1 MPYSNPITTQ
11 EQQDLARYNP
21 LHPRDGSANELYMP
35 PAYFLVPPATQA
47 GPVKW
52 RLFDAAYISTGIIDP
67 NRLGTGA
74 TGAGNLYLAD
84 DGQWKPVAGG
94 GGGGDMYKAT
104 YDTDNSG
111 IVDKAEALTT
121 LGRNST
127 GATLYEGTIV
137 RIEGSTG
144 NRPNFVKAQGN
155 NDANS
160 AQTFGVVMTDIA
172 NNSDGYVLVQGTLHD
187 LDTRT
192 GAGGATNPFTD
203 VTLADGDLLYL
214 HPTIAGY
221 VTNIKPLAP
230 QHLVYVGVVTRTS
243 PTNGTIVYRIQ
254 NGYELYELHDVAP
267 LPYIN
272 NGVLYRDTATN
283 LWKSAT
289 ISTLLGGTP
298 LLTVPTLA
306 QVTTAGNT
314 TTNAITVGGL
324 NLSSNIAITT
334 NNAYGLNYVTFTSLT
349 SGQGISAGYI
359 PNGTP
364 SGFAYVFQFN
374 KSSTANVNALLF
386 VGGGASAAGSANK
399 HVISTSAD
407 GTALGQP
414 LVLRVAPSS
423 TSWSLVNDHFTIFPT
438 GNVVIQNA
446 SSSATDAGYK
456 LDVNG
461 SVRFKSAGSTS
472 ATNALL
478 LQNSAGT
485 QLGYISDSG
494 QWMVGTGT
502 SGSGTDGTY
511 GLDVN
516 ANVLVRGQL
525 RFLSSGVSTVI
536 QFRGISGNGAYDIQG
551 GDYSTTGNHPDVTRI
566 RFTNTGVHWQGVM
579 SFWTKD
585 ANTTTITER
594 LRIDQFGNIGIG
606 TTAPAYRL
614 DVYQANVKVQIRTTA
629 ENQNAS
635 LFFGTNFDAA
645 SLPKTAIIAQ
655 GLGSWSRA
663 NLHFC
668 LSTSDVNNAVEASLS
683 DSKMVIFN
691 SGNVAI
697 GSTTNAGYKLDVNGT
712 ARVQG
717 DFTVA
722 SSIIQKYTSSSINDG
737 TKIVTNN
744 LGVTLGVQ
752 NSNSSGFSGIEY
764 LNQSGNVRVFTG
776 FNNNNGTEFRFNNI
790 ATNGFIQ
797 FIIPTDASSYVDFG
811 SGYSGGVVTNSLF
824 RFRSNGNVLIGTTT
838 DTGHKLRV
846 QGTVSAVLTNATHTN
861 AVYYNTTTGELTYG
875 ALPVVATPTLQQV
888 TTAGNITTNAVRVEI
903 ASGDGL
909 FLKAATSGVSY
920 PLIMAADSAG
930 RGFVIGSSA
939 LTFTS
944 RATYGVQFNV
954 RSNYSEIQA
963 YTNISIG
970 TPYPFIINPT
980 GGDVLIGT
988 TTLSGY
994 KLDVVG
1000 STRVSSLYIN
1010 STAGIDILGLGGIS
1024 RLGFPSSAIVLGA
1037 AFTTARLF
1045 IHDASSVT
1053 ITTASSFSAVASS
1066 LLTIDSTTQG
1076 FLQPRMTNAQVL
1088 AIATPATG
1096 LQAYDTTNNKNL
1108 LYNGTAWQNIATE
1121 SWVTAQ
1127 GYLTSVTETDTLQSV
1142 TNRGATTTNPIT
1154 VHTLYIGKG
1163 GGNEETNTAVGYNA
1177 LVSNT
1182 VPYYGAGF
1190 RNTAFGY
1197 NALTANTIGSYNTV
1211 MGRSA
1216 GASNTTGNGNT
1227 FIGEG
1232 AGEQNTTGGSNV
1244 YIGNTS
1250 GGNQTTSQNTYVGSS
1265 AGYSA
1270 AVGTGYSTYI
1280 GYLAGHATTGGDNVF
1295 LGHRAGFG
1303 STNSNWF
1310 IIGNRNN
1317 ASLIEGNFSTGNV
1330 MIGTSTDSGYKL
1342 DVNGTTRISGSLTV
1356 DTNTLFVDAAN
1367 NRVGIGTTSPDS
1379 LLTVSA
1385 DKFGTLGGSI
1395 SVVNSSEGGGS
1406 VSGIFMGSYARKTAI
1421 FYNWTANYGRGEL
1434 IFATNNVADA
1444 SNAWITD
1451 GKMHIKANGNVTIG
1465 TSTDSGFKL
1474 DVNGN
1479 TIIRGNLSMTD
1490 ATNRY
1495 IYGING
1501 NYINLYNGGTGGVEI
1516 YGLNGTAENKVYG
1529 ALRVTGNLITQG
1541 SFSMNGSLDIGSN
1554 NSVYAMSN
1562 GITLYRGFD
1571 ASMQFYLGHPTVG
1584 DFLWDY
1590 PAGTTLMTLRR
1601 GGNLLIGTTTDS
1613 GYKLNVNGSFRSNGD
1628 SYVASA
1634 NGRVFGFD
1642 GLSAGQTL
1650 HFQYGGDSSHRI
1662 STTHGSAAQMDAYHG
1677 LIIRTSPASGG
1688 KALIVNQRNSAH
1700 FIQEWQENGT
1710 QKAYINSQGNLYL
1723 AQLDAGADG
1732 PVISTSGLLSSVA
1745 GYTGTVTIQQPAPLP
1760 PINIDVQNGIIVNVF

>member
-712 ARVQG
+712 
-717 DFTVA
+717 
-722 SSIIQKYTSSSINDG
+722 K
-737 TKIVTNN
+737 
-744 LGVTLGVQ
+744 
-752 NSNSSGFSGIEY
+752 
-764 LNQSGNVRVFTG
+764 
-776 FNNNNGTEFRFNNI
+776 
-790 ATNGFIQ
+790 
-797 FIIPTDASSYVDFG
+797 
-811 SGYSGGVVTNSLF
+811 
-824 RFRSNGNVLIGTTT
+824 
-838 DTGHKLRV
+838 
-846 QGTVSAVLTNATHTN
+846 
-861 AVYYNTTTGELTYG
+861 
-875 ALPVVATPTLQQV
+875 
-888 TTAGNITTNAVRVEI
+888 
-903 ASGDGL
+903 
-909 FLKAATSGVSY
+909 
-920 PLIMAADSAG
+920 
-930 RGFVIGSSA
+930 
-939 LTFTS
+939 
-944 RATYGVQFNV
+944 
-954 RSNYSEIQA
+954 
-963 YTNISIG
+963 
-970 TPYPFIINPT
+970 
-980 GGDVLIGT
+980 
-988 TTLSGY
+988 
-994 KLDVVG
+994 
-1000 STRVSSLYIN
+1000 
-1010 STAGIDILGLGGIS
+1010 
-1024 RLGFPSSAIVLGA
+1024 
-1037 AFTTARLF
+1037 
-1045 IHDASSVT
+1045 
-1053 ITTASSFSAVASS
+1053 
-1066 LLTIDSTTQG
+1066 
-1076 FLQPRMTNAQVL
+1076 
-1088 AIATPATG
+1088 
-1096 LQAYDTTNNKNL
+1096 
-1108 LYNGTAWQNIATE
+1108 
-1121 SWVTAQ
+1121 
-1127 GYLTSVTETDTLQSV
+1127 
-1142 TNRGATTTNPIT
+1142 
-1154 VHTLYIGKG
+1154 
-1163 GGNEETNTAVGYNA
+1163 
-1177 LVSNT
+1177 
-1182 VPYYGAGF
+1182 
-1190 RNTAFGY
+1190 
-1197 NALTANTIGSYNTV
+1197 
-1211 MGRSA
+1211 
-1216 GASNTTGNGNT
+1216 
-1227 FIGEG
+1227 
-1232 AGEQNTTGGSNV
+1232 
-1244 YIGNTS
+1244 
-1250 GGNQTTSQNTYVGSS
+1250 
-1265 AGYSA
+1265 
-1270 AVGTGYSTYI
+1270 
-1280 GYLAGHATTGGDNVF
+1280 
-1295 LGHRAGFG
+1295 
-1303 STNSNWF
+1303 
-1310 IIGNRNN
+1310 
-1317 ASLIEGNFSTGNV
+1317 
-1330 MIGTSTDSGYKL
+1330 
-1342 DVNGTTRISGSLTV
+1342 
-1356 DTNTLFVDAAN
+1356 
-1367 NRVGIGTTSPDS
+1367 
-1379 LLTVSA
+1379 
-1385 DKFGTLGGSI
+1385 
-1395 SVVNSSEGGGS
+1395 
-1406 VSGIFMGSYARKTAI
+1406 
-1421 FYNWTANYGRGEL
+1421 
-1434 IFATNNVADA
+1434 
-1444 SNAWITD
+1444 
-1451 GKMHIKANGNVTIG
+1451 
-1465 TSTDSGFKL
+1465 
-1474 DVNGN
+1474 
-1479 TIIRGNLSMTD
+1479 
-1490 ATNRY
+1490 
-1495 IYGING
+1495 
-1501 NYINLYNGGTGGVEI
+1501 
-1516 YGLNGTAENKVYG
+1516 
-1529 ALRVTGNLITQG
+1529 
-1541 SFSMNGSLDIGSN
+1541 
-1554 NSVYAMSN
+1554 
-1562 GITLYRGFD
+1562 
-1571 ASMQFYLGHPTVG
+1571 
-1584 DFLWDY
+1584 
-1590 PAGTTLMTLRR
+1590 
-1601 GGNLLIGTTTDS
+1601 
-1613 GYKLNVNGSFRSNGD
+1613 
-1628 SYVASA
+1628 
-1634 NGRVFGFD
+1634 
-1642 GLSAGQTL
+1642 
-1650 HFQYGGDSSHRI
+1650 
-1662 STTHGSAAQMDAYHG
+1662 
-1677 LIIRTSPASGG
+1677 
-1688 KALIVNQRNSAH
+1688 
-1700 FIQEWQENGT
+1700 
-1710 QKAYINSQGNLYL
+1710 
-1723 AQLDAGADG
+1723 
-1732 PVISTSGLLSSVA
+1732 
-1745 GYTGTVTIQQPAPLP
+1745 
-1760 PINIDVQNGIIVNVF
+1760 

>member
-1 MPYSNPITTQ
+1 M
-11 EQQDLARYNP
+11 L
-21 LHPRDGSANELYMP
+21 M
-35 PAYFLVPPATQA
+35 
-47 GPVKW
+47 
-52 RLFDAAYISTGIIDP
+52 
-67 NRLGTGA
+67 
-74 TGAGNLYLAD
+74 
-84 DGQWKPVAGG
+84 
-94 GGGGDMYKAT
+94 
-104 YDTDNSG
+104 
-111 IVDKAEALTT
+111 
-121 LGRNST
+121 
-127 GATLYEGTIV
+127 
-137 RIEGSTG
+137 
-144 NRPNFVKAQGN
+144 
-155 NDANS
+155 
-160 AQTFGVVMTDIA
+160 
-172 NNSDGYVLVQGTLHD
+172 
-187 LDTRT
+187 
-192 GAGGATNPFTD
+192 
-203 VTLADGDLLYL
+203 
-214 HPTIAGY
+214 
-221 VTNIKPLAP
+221 
-230 QHLVYVGVVTRTS
+230 
-243 PTNGTIVYRIQ
+243 
-254 NGYELYELHDVAP
+254 
-267 LPYIN
+267 
-272 NGVLYRDTATN
+272 
-283 LWKSAT
+283 
-289 ISTLLGGTP
+289 
-298 LLTVPTLA
+298 
-306 QVTTAGNT
+306 
-314 TTNAITVGGL
+314 
-324 NLSSNIAITT
+324 
-334 NNAYGLNYVTFTSLT
+334 
-349 SGQGISAGYI
+349 
-359 PNGTP
+359 
-364 SGFAYVFQFN
+364 
-374 KSSTANVNALLF
+374 
-386 VGGGASAAGSANK
+386 
-399 HVISTSAD
+399 
-407 GTALGQP
+407 
-414 LVLRVAPSS
+414 
-423 TSWSLVNDHFTIFPT
+423 
-438 GNVVIQNA
+438 
-446 SSSATDAGYK
+446 
-456 LDVNG
+456 
-461 SVRFKSAGSTS
+461 
-472 ATNALL
+472 
-478 LQNSAGT
+478 
-485 QLGYISDSG
+485 
-494 QWMVGTGT
+494 
-502 SGSGTDGTY
+502 
-511 GLDVN
+511 
-516 ANVLVRGQL
+516 
-525 RFLSSGVSTVI
+525 
-536 QFRGISGNGAYDIQG
+536 
-551 GDYSTTGNHPDVTRI
+551 
-566 RFTNTGVHWQGVM
+566 
-579 SFWTKD
+579 
-585 ANTTTITER
+585 
-594 LRIDQFGNIGIG
+594 
-606 TTAPAYRL
+606 
-614 DVYQANVKVQIRTTA
+614 
-629 ENQNAS
+629 
-635 LFFGTNFDAA
+635 
-645 SLPKTAIIAQ
+645 
-655 GLGSWSRA
+655 
-663 NLHFC
+663 
-668 LSTSDVNNAVEASLS
+668 
-683 DSKMVIFN
+683 
-691 SGNVAI
+691 
-697 GSTTNAGYKLDVNGT
+697 
-712 ARVQG
+712 
-717 DFTVA
+717 
-722 SSIIQKYTSSSINDG
+722 
-737 TKIVTNN
+737 
-744 LGVTLGVQ
+744 VQ